1 MGRSQDN
8 TQNLNCGQLQTEDFF
23 KMEDFF
29 FKKIKASFFFHSQ
42 NAKRNWE
49 GEGVKKKKGG
59 T

>member
-23 KMEDFF
+23 KNGGFF
-29 FKKIKASFFFHSQ
+29 FKSKLLFFSTPRTR
-42 NAKRNWE
+42 KEIGR
-49 GEGVKKKKGG
+49 GVKKKKGG